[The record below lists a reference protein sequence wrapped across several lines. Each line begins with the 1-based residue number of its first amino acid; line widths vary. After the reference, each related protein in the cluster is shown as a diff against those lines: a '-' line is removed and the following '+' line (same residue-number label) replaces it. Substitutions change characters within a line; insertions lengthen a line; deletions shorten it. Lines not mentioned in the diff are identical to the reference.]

1 MKLVFCLNSLYH
13 VGGSERVWIER
24 VNYLSENTD
33 YQLYLIT
40 TDQDRRKIFY
50 EVNSKI
56 NLIDLDINYYKDKEL
71 NFIKRIFQFKKK
83 QKKHLKKLEKT
94 LNEIQPD
101 IVIGHG
107 TEEKWL
113 LPYFKGKYK
122 IILEHHLEKNF
133 LKKSAKN
140 ILYKLKADYFIYK
153 EKKLINIYDEF
164 LVLTEQDKKQ
174 WSNDRIKAIPNPLPF
189 YPTEVS
195 SLKNKKII
203 SIGRLEYQKGYD
215 ILIDVWNIISK
226 KYPDWSLEIYGEGP
240 ERENLQNKIN
250 KLDLG
255 KSFLLKGVEKNI
267 VNKYL
272 ESSFYVMSSRFEGMP
287 MVLLE
292 AMSCGLPV
300 ISFDCP
306 CGPRDMIKDNENG
319 FLIEFGNIE
328 KMAKKIEELI
338 ITEEK
343 RKLFG
348 KNAKRNVQIFSQ
360 DKVMNQWKE
369 LFESMVRR

>member
-1 MKLVFCLNSLYH
+1 M
-13 VGGSERVWIER
+13 E
-24 VNYLSENTD
+24 
-33 YQLYLIT
+33 
-40 TDQDRRKIFY
+40 
-50 EVNSKI
+50 
-56 NLIDLDINYYKDKEL
+56 YY
-71 NFIKRIFQFKKK
+71 F
-83 QKKHLKKLEKT
+83 
-94 LNEIQPD
+94 
-101 IVIGHG
+101 
-107 TEEKWL
+107 
-113 LPYFKGKYK
+113 
-122 IILEHHLEKNF
+122 
-133 LKKSAKN
+133 
-140 ILYKLKADYFIYK
+140 
-153 EKKLINIYDEF
+153 
-164 LVLTEQDKKQ
+164 
-174 WSNDRIKAIPNPLPF
+174 
-189 YPTEVS
+189 
-195 SLKNKKII
+195 
-203 SIGRLEYQKGYD
+203 
-215 ILIDVWNIISK
+215 K

>member
-24 VNYLSENTD
+24 LNYLSENTD

-40 TDQDRRKIFY
+40 TDQDKRKIFY

-56 NLIDLDINYYKDKEL
+56 SLIDLDINYYKDKEL

-83 QKKHLKKLEKT
+83 QKKHLKKLEKV
-94 LNEIQPD
+94 LDEIQPD

-164 LVLTEQDKKQ
+164 LVLTEQDKEQ
-174 WSNDRIKAIPNPLPF
+174 WNNNKIKVIPNPLPF
-189 YPTEVS
+189 YSTEVS

-203 SIGRLEYQKGYD
+203 SIGRLEKQKGYD
-215 ILIDVWNIISK
+215 ILIDAWNIISK
-226 KYPDWSLEIYGEGP
+226 KYPNWILEIYGEGS

-250 KLDLG
+250 KLGLE
-255 KSFLLKGVEKNI
+255 KSFLLKGIEKNI
-267 VNKYL
+267 QNKYL
-272 ESSFYVMSSRFEGMP
+272 ESSIYVMSSRYEGMP

-300 ISFDCP
+300 VSFDCP
-306 CGPRDMIKDNENG
+306 CGPKDIIKDNEDG
-319 FLIEFGNIE
+319 FLVKFGNIE
-328 KMAKKIEELI
+328 QMAEKIEELI
-338 ITEEK
+338 LDEEK
-343 RKLFG
+343 RKLLG
-348 KNAKRNVQIFSQ
+348 KNARKSVQRFSK
-360 DKVMNQWKE
+360 DKIMKKWIE
-369 LFESMVRR
+369 LFENMVRR

>member
-24 VNYLSENTD
+24 LNYLSENTD

-40 TDQDRRKIFY
+40 TDQDKRKNFY

-94 LNEIQPD
+94 LNDIQPD

-122 IILEHHLEKNF
+122 IVLEHHLEKNF
-133 LKKSAKN
+133 LKKSARN
-140 ILYKLKADYFIYK
+140 MLYKLKADYFVYK

-174 WSNDRIKAIPNPLPF
+174 WNNDKVKVIPNPLPF
-189 YPTEVS
+189 SPTEIS
-195 SLKNKKII
+195 NLKNKKII
-203 SIGRLEYQKGYD
+203 SIGRLEHQKGYD
-215 ILIDVWNIISK
+215 ILIDVWDMISK
-226 KYPDWSLEIYGEGP
+226 KYPNWILEIYGEGT
-240 ERENLQNKIN
+240 EREKLQNKIN
-250 KLDLG
+250 KLGLEN
-255 KSFLLKGVEKNI
+255 SFLLKGVEKNI
-267 VNKYL
+267 QSKYL
-272 ESSFYVMSSRFEGMP
+272 ESSIYVMSSRFEGFG
-287 MVLLE
+287 MVLIE
-292 AMSCGLPV
+292 AMSCGVPV

-306 CGPRDMIKDNENG
+306 CGPKDIIKNNEDG
-319 FLIEFGNIE
+319 FLVEFGNIE

-338 ITEEK
+338 INEEK

-348 KNAKRNVQIFSQ
+348 KNAKKNVQIFSQ
-360 DKVMNQWKE
+360 YKVMNQWKE

>member
-24 VNYLSENTD
+24 LNYLSENTD

-40 TDQDRRKIFY
+40 TDQDKRKIFY

-94 LNEIQPD
+94 LNDIQPD

-113 LPYFKGKYK
+113 LSYFKGKYK
-122 IILEHHLEKNF
+122 IVLEHHLEKNF

-140 ILYKLKADYFIYK
+140 MLYKLKADYFIYK
-153 EKKLINIYDEF
+153 ERKLINLYDEF
-164 LVLTEQDKKQ
+164 LVLTEQDKEQ
-174 WSNDRIKAIPNPLPF
+174 WDNDKIKVIPNPLPF
-189 YPTEVS
+189 YPTKVS

-203 SIGRLEYQKGYD
+203 SIGRLEHQKGYD

-226 KYPDWSLEIYGEGP
+226 KYPDWTLEIYGEGS
-240 ERENLQNKIN
+240 ERENLQNKVN
-250 KLDLG
+250 KLGLG
-255 KSFLLKGVEKNI
+255 KSFLLKGVVKNI
-267 VNKYL
+267 QDKYL
-272 ESSFYVMSSRFEGMP
+272 ESSIYVMSSRYEGFG
-287 MVLLE
+287 MVLVE

-306 CGPRDMIKDNENG
+306 CGPKDIIKNNEDG

-338 ITEEK
+338 INGEK

-348 KNAKRNVQIFSQ
+348 KNAKKNVQIFSQ

>member
-13 VGGSERVWIER
+13 VGGSERVWIAR
-24 VNYLSENTD
+24 LNYLSENTD

-40 TDQDRRKIFY
+40 TDQDKRKIFY

-140 ILYKLKADYFIYK
+140 MLYKLKADYFIYK
-153 EKKLINIYDEF
+153 ERKLINFYDEF
-164 LVLTEQDKKQ
+164 LVLTEQDKEQ
-174 WSNDRIKAIPNPLPF
+174 WNNDKIKVIPNPLPF

-226 KYPDWSLEIYGEGP
+226 KYPDWILEIYGEGT
-240 ERENLQNKIN
+240 EREKLQNKIN
-250 KLDLG
+250 KLGLEN
-255 KSFLLKGVEKNI
+255 SFLLKGVEKNI
-267 VNKYL
+267 QSKYL
-272 ESSFYVMSSRFEGMP
+272 ESSIYVMSSRFEGMP

-292 AMSCGLPV
+292 AMSCGLPIV
-300 ISFDCP
+300 SFDCP
-306 CGPRDMIKDNENG
+306 CGPKDMIRNNEDG
-319 FLIEFGNIE
+319 FLVEFGNIE

-338 ITEEK
+338 INGEK
-343 RKLFG
+343 
-348 KNAKRNVQIFSQ
+348 
-360 DKVMNQWKE
+360 
-369 LFESMVRR
+369 

>member
-24 VNYLSENTD
+24 LNYLSENTD

-40 TDQDRRKIFY
+40 TDQDKRKIFY

-140 ILYKLKADYFIYK
+140 MLYKLKADYFIYK
-153 EKKLINIYDEF
+153 ERKLINFYDEF
-164 LVLTEQDKKQ
+164 LVLTEQDKEQ
-174 WSNDRIKAIPNPLPF
+174 WNNDKIKVIPNPLPF

-226 KYPDWSLEIYGEGP
+226 KYPDWILEIYGEGT
-240 ERENLQNKIN
+240 EREKLQNKIN
-250 KLDLG
+250 KLGLEN
-255 KSFLLKGVEKNI
+255 SFLLKGVEKNI
-267 VNKYL
+267 QSKYL
-272 ESSFYVMSSRFEGMP
+272 ESSIYVMSSRFEGMP

-292 AMSCGLPV
+292 AMSCGLPIV
-300 ISFDCP
+300 SFDCP
-306 CGPRDMIKDNENG
+306 CGPKDMIRNNEDG
-319 FLIEFGNIE
+319 FLVEFGNIE

-338 ITEEK
+338 INGEK

-348 KNAKRNVQIFSQ
+348 KNAKKNVQIFSQ

>member
-13 VGGSERVWIER
+13 VGGSERVWIAR
-24 VNYLSENTD
+24 LNYLSENTD

-40 TDQDRRKIFY
+40 TDQDKRKIFY

-140 ILYKLKADYFIYK
+140 MLYKLKADYFIYK
-153 EKKLINIYDEF
+153 ERKLINFYDEF
-164 LVLTEQDKKQ
+164 LVLTEQDKEQ
-174 WSNDRIKAIPNPLPF
+174 WNNDKIKVIPNPLPF

-226 KYPDWSLEIYGEGP
+226 KYPDWILEIYGEGT
-240 ERENLQNKIN
+240 EREKLQNKIN
-250 KLDLG
+250 KLGLEN
-255 KSFLLKGVEKNI
+255 SFLLKGVEKNI
-267 VNKYL
+267 QSKYL
-272 ESSFYVMSSRFEGMP
+272 ESSIYVMSSRFEGMP

-292 AMSCGLPV
+292 AMSCGLPIV
-300 ISFDCP
+300 SFDCP
-306 CGPRDMIKDNENG
+306 CGPKDMIRNNEDG
-319 FLIEFGNIE
+319 FLVEFGNIE

-338 ITEEK
+338 INGEK

-348 KNAKRNVQIFSQ
+348 KNAKKNVQIFSQ